1 VIYFNRSVFPNGNSK
16 YQNEIVT
23 LTAAATA
30 AATTAAARNSNNLG
44 MIADFLIKR
53 KPMFRW
59 LSWGVKIARQNRDK

>member
-23 LTAAATA
+23 LAA

-59 LSWGVKIARQNRDK
+59 LSWGVKIERQNRDK

>member
-23 LTAAATA
+23 LAA

-53 KPMFRW
+53 KPFFRW
-59 LSWGVKIARQNRDK
+59 LSWGVKIERQNRDK

>member
-23 LTAAATA
+23 LAAAATA

-53 KPMFRW
+53 KPCWW
-59 LSWGVKIARQNRDK
+59 LSWGVKIERQNRDK